1 MKFQIPTFFSG
12 TVDRSSLRQSRSF
25 GSGLSVSGAGS
36 GSLGRHPPLPPKPR
50 LEVAETDSDQSRH
63 RAASLAVTPGAAASL
78 HKTSPSEQ
86 ELVREL
92 LFVFQVLEKRSLGSS
107 LLLRLIAGN

>member
-12 TVDRSSLRQSRSF
+12 TADRSSLRQSRSF

-50 LEVAETDSDQSRH
+50 LDVAETDSDQSRH
-63 RAASLAVTPGAAASL
+63 RAASLAVSSGAAASL

-92 LFVFQVLEKRSLGSS
+92 LFVFQVPKRSLGSS
-107 LLLRLIAGN
+107 LLLRLIAGY